1 MALSRLT
8 SEASA
13 VRPPLVLAREVDR
26 ATARLAPVAPGT
38 RSPALTVDLRTRP
51 RRLGD
56 RAAWLDRQVRWLVI
70 GDAGVALVAG
80 LVAMLVRFGVEPG
93 AGSRALYLPVTV
105 IAPAVWV
112 GALTLGRCYERR
124 FLGEGTDEFRHILDS
139 AIRLTATLAIVL
151 FLVNWSLARGYV
163 LIMLPLAT
171 VGTLLMHLA
180 GRKLLGRAEASGS
193 ATQRVLIIGTERATA
208 EMVRRLRSDGAGFEL
223 VGALVDTSRSDV
235 VEGVPVVGSSQQ
247 ARDLVHELDVDA
259 VAVAAWSTFS
269 PHDLRKL
276 AWDLEGSDVDVLVTP
291 NLTDVSGPR
300 ISIRPVGGLP
310 LLHVEK
316 PEFTGARRIV
326 KGIFDRGTALAVL
339 LLTLPLLLLVGLA
352 IRLDSRGPAVFR
364 QTRVG
369 RGGREFSM
377 LKFRSMYS
385 DAEKRRDE
393 VEAQNVHCEGP
404 LFKAHDDPRT
414 TRIGRL
420 LRRTSLDELP
430 QLWNVLRGQM
440 SLVGPRPPLPR
451 EVEAYEHDVNRRL
464 LVKPGLTGLWQV
476 SGRADL
482 SWEDSVRLDL
492 YYVENWNLFL
502 DLSILVRTFRAV
514 IAARGAY

>member
-1 MALSRLT
+1 M
-8 SEASA
+8 
-13 VRPPLVLAREVDR
+13 
-26 ATARLAPVAPGT
+26 
-38 RSPALTVDLRTRP
+38 
-51 RRLGD
+51 
-56 RAAWLDRQVRWLVI
+56 
-70 GDAGVALVAG
+70 
-80 LVAMLVRFGVEPG
+80 
-93 AGSRALYLPVTV
+93 
-105 IAPAVWV
+105 
-112 GALTLGRCYERR
+112 
-124 FLGEGTDEFRHILDS
+124 
-139 AIRLTATLAIVL
+139 
-151 FLVNWSLARGYV
+151 
-163 LIMLPLAT
+163 
-171 VGTLLMHLA
+171 
-180 GRKLLGRAEASGS
+180 
-193 ATQRVLIIGTERATA
+193 
-208 EMVRRLRSDGAGFEL
+208 
-223 VGALVDTSRSDV
+223 
-235 VEGVPVVGSSQQ
+235 
-247 ARDLVHELDVDA
+247 HELDVDA

-451 EVEAYEHDVNRRL
+451 EVEAYEQ
-464 LVKPGLTGLWQV
+464 T
-476 SGRADL
+476 
-482 SWEDSVRLDL
+482 
-492 YYVENWNLFL
+492 
-502 DLSILVRTFRAV
+502 
-514 IAARGAY
+514 